1 MIWVCCFL
9 SLESGALVQR
19 RPGTGG
25 AALSYLPVAHVF
37 RAGVVDLDDDKHV
50 LEVRADVFGSK
61 WKGPGFLEHD
71 GDDVVADVALPQQL

>member
-1 MIWVCCFL
+1 MGLLLPVLGERNAGSEASRYGRCG
-9 SLESGALVQR
+9 S
-19 RPGTGG
+19 P
-25 AALSYLPVAHVF
+25 YLPVAHVI

-71 GDDVVADVALPQQL
+71 GDDVIADVALPQQL

>member
-9 SLESGALVQR
+9 SLESRALVQR
-19 RPGTGG
+19 CPGTGG
-25 AALSYLPVAHVF
+25 AGSPYLPVAHVI

-71 GDDVVADVALPQQL
+71 GDNVVADVALPQQL